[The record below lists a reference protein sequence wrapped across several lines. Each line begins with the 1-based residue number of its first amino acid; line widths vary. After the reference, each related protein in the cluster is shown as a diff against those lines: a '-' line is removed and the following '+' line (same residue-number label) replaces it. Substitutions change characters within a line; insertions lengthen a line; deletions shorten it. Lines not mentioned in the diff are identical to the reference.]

1 MNNQH
6 SQHIRLS
13 LLAPVIILILTLLSS
28 CIKEEFNAEK
38 LDGSFVISP
47 GVAIPIGYA
56 RYRMEELLDSL
67 ESTQITHD
75 DNGFMTL
82 IYQEFLESG
91 KASDLVKVQDFEYT
105 TGFENPLPIPYD
117 LSGIIDTFTFSD
129 TTWIPVTI
137 GIAGDARIDSV
148 MGVFMDL
155 TVDFVT
161 QFDLNGEVC
170 VESQDIIDPQGNIF
184 SLCRDINDPT
194 SVYNLSDYTLR
205 LTDTPADRSLIEVV
219 YTIKLA
225 ASTGIIQPGD
235 QIVNFTVGLS
245 DIQYDVI
252 YGYFGQFS
260 LDLPPVSI
268 PLDLYSPI
276 SQGSFYFEG
285 AELRLIFSNSF
296 GIPVEMTINE
306 FGVEG
311 RNGQFTDITGG
322 NLPATGV
329 PTVLGYPG
337 LLEIG
342 DTKVDSFLL
351 NAENSNIFTVLES
364 GPSALRLD
372 VDGRINPLG
381 TEHNFVTDSS
391 EYSVLMEL
399 FLPMNGYANG
409 LVVKDTLDFVFNDF
423 YDRPPEEIKSL
434 MLRFNF
440 FNGFPLNIKIQAYF
454 FDENDVLLDSLFRD
468 PDDPASFIPAA
479 IDSDGDG
486 KVDPPVDSY
495 DVEVGL
501 SREQIDNLSRS
512 SYMVVYYTLTT
523 PGADENPPEKVQFY
537 LDYFFDVHVGAIGEL
552 DVNSTDY

>member
-13 LLAPVIILILTLLSS
+13 LIAPVIILILALFSS

-399 FLPMNGYANG
+399 FLPMNGYADG

-468 PDDPASFIPAA
+468 PDDPTSFIPAA

-537 LDYFFDVHVGAIGEL
+537 LDYFFDVHVGAIAEL
-552 DVNSTDY
+552 DLNSTDY

>member
-1 MNNQH
+1 M
-6 SQHIRLS
+6 
-13 LLAPVIILILTLLSS
+13 TLLSS

-38 LDGSFVISP
+38 FDDSFRFSP

-56 RYRMEELLDSL
+56 RYRLDELLDSL
-67 ESTQITHD
+67 SSTQITHD

-91 KASDLVKVQDFEYT
+91 KASDLVKVQNFEYT
-105 TGFENPLPIPYD
+105 TGFENPLPVQYD
-117 LSGIIDTFTFSD
+117 LSGIIDTFSFSD

-148 MGVFMDL
+148 IGVFMDL

-245 DIQYDVI
+245 DIRYDLI

-260 LDLPPVSI
+260 LDLPPVNI

-296 GIPVEMTINE
+296 GIPVQMTINE
-306 FGVEG
+306 FGMEG
-311 RNGQFTDITGG
+311 QNGLFTEITGG

-351 NAENSNIFTVLES
+351 NAGNSNIFTVLES

-381 TEHNFVTDSS
+381 TEYNFVTDSS
-391 EYSVLMEL
+391 EYSVLLEL
-399 FLPMNGYANG
+399 YLPMNGYADG
-409 LVVKDTLDFVFNDF
+409 LVVKDTLDFVFSDF
-423 YDRPPEEIKSL
+423 YNRPPEEINSL

-440 FNGFPLNIKIQAYF
+440 LNGFPLNIKVQAYF

-486 KVDPPVDSY
+486 RVEPPVDSY

-501 SREQIDNLSRS
+501 SREQINNISTS

-523 PGADENPPEKVQFY
+523 PGADLNPPEKVQFY
-537 LDYFFDVHVGAIGEL
+537 LDYFFEVHVGAIGEL